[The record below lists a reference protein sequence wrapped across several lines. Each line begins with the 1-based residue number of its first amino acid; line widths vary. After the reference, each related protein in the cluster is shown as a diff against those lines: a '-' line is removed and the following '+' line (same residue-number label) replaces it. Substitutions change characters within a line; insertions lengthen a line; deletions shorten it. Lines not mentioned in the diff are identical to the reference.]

1 MRNIPIKN
9 SIILAFVFV
18 VTVIGVFYARGWY
31 NTTKEYY
38 ARKSVISDVAYEIKS
53 EELSNYVLE
62 NQRFI
67 LYVSSAQDSNLKN
80 FENDFKDLIQDM
92 DLSGSILYLN
102 LDDVKKEDLYNLLR
116 DKFALNNKVKKQINE
131 SPASI
136 YMFSDAK
143 ITKVLN
149 NADDYTMKRLKVI
162 IDGWDVK

>member
-1 MRNIPIKN
+1 
-9 SIILAFVFV
+9 
-18 VTVIGVFYARGWY
+18 
-31 NTTKEYY
+31 
-38 ARKSVISDVAYEIKS
+38 
-53 EELSNYVLE
+53 
-62 NQRFI
+62 
-67 LYVSSAQDSNLKN
+67 
-80 FENDFKDLIQDM
+80 M